1 MMNRRSA
8 LVVFPALS
16 LVFSASCATASP
28 TTATATTPSQPT
40 VTQLTSSVAPDSVA
54 KSSAIPGALALNA
67 LKSIRIAREQNAGYV
82 RTKFRHWVDSDG
94 DGCDAREEVLIAESL
109 SRPQIDAYGCKVV
122 EGDWWSAYDGVT
134 TTSPSSFDIDHFVPL
149 KEAWGSGAWAWT
161 AAKRQSYANDLTDAR
176 ALIAVSAAS
185 NRSKSD
191 NDPTQCM
198 PPNGNVTCAYLS
210 DWVAVKVRWSLTMDE
225 SEYRYID
232 KRLKGTCAGTAI
244 APWGSGTAL
253 GAAQSGSGSSTG
265 STTGTVATVP
275 ASPDTSAA
283 KGSTGS
289 VATVS
294 PGAYCSPVGA
304 TGRSAAGKAYVC
316 SLTSATGT
324 PYAGGRAHWRPA

>member
-1 MMNRRSA
+1 MNRRSA
-8 LVVFPALS
+8 FVVFPALS

-40 VTQLTSSVAPDSVA
+40 ITQLTSSVAPDSVA

-67 LKSIRIAREQNAGYV
+67 LKSVRIAREQNAGYV
-82 RTKFRHWVDSDG
+82 RTKFRHWIDADSDG
-94 DGCDAREEVLIAESL
+94 CDTREEVLMAESL
-109 SRPQIDAYGCKVV
+109 SKPQVDAYGCRVV

-134 TTSPSSFDIDHFVPL
+134 TTNPSSFDIDHFVPL
-149 KEAWGSGAWAWT
+149 KEAWGSGAWAWS
-161 AAKRQSYANDLTDAR
+161 AAKRQAYANDLSDAR

-191 NDPTQCM
+191 NDPTQWM

-210 DWVAVKVRWSLTMDE
+210 DWVAIKVRWSLTMDD
-225 SEYRYID
+225 SEFRYID

-253 GAAQSGSGSSTG
+253 GAGQPGSTTG

-275 ASPDTSAA
+275 ASPDTSVA

-289 VATVS
+289 AATVS